1 VAGPQIA
8 QERNKLKKVLRRW
21 DMIFFTVCA
30 LLGLDAVA
38 PMAQFGLG
46 QGLIWLFVLVFLFLL
61 PYGLVTAEL
70 GSAFPAEGGI
80 YSWVRLAYGTLPGGL
95 TSMFYWF
102 SNAIWIGGTLAG
114 VTIAAINGFFMPA
127 NKPVGLWASIII
139 GLLFVWV
146 NVLLTVIAL
155 KHGKWVGNIGAWLKT
170 LAVVLFVVL
179 GIAYLIKHGVP
190 SGIAPAHSYVPSVTG
205 FLAVAGTV
213 VFLYVGFE
221 LQSGAG
227 EEMTNPKRD
236 VPLSIFRSGLVQV
249 VCYAAV
255 VLGMLLVLPVKQL
268 TGVSGFTGSFATIN
282 TELFG
287 SGGPGKAMGYL
298 FATMII
304 LILVA
309 TGTVWVLGSCRV
321 EAMAALDGAA
331 PRWMGKFSKQGTP
344 ISMAIITGIVGSV
357 FVIIVLGIYKGS
369 VSSFF
374 SVMLSLTLSTAILAY
389 LFSIPAVIT
398 LRRKFPNLPRPFAI
412 PGGKVG
418 LWVSVVLSEFFMIL
432 TVVTM
437 LWPGLINNMLGQSYS
452 MQDSWGVGRG
462 YFEIVTFGSVVV
474 VILVTIGLWIW
485 GRAETKGASEEGE
498 ELLEGVV
505 TQQ

>member
-1 VAGPQIA
+1 
-8 QERNKLKKVLRRW
+8 
-21 DMIFFTVCA
+21 MIFFTVCA

-46 QGLIWLFVLVFLFLL
+46 QGLIWLLVLVFLFLL

-114 VTIAAINGFFMPA
+114 VTIAAVNGFFMPA
-127 NKPVGLWASIII
+127 NKPVGPVGIDHHRPCLCLGERPSHA
-139 GLLFVWV
+139 
-146 NVLLTVIAL
+146 IAL

-213 VFLYVGFE
+213 IFLYVGFE

-236 VPLSIFRSGLVQV
+236 VPLSIFRSRLVQV

-298 FATMII
+298 
-304 LILVA
+304 
-309 TGTVWVLGSCRV
+309 S
-321 EAMAALDGAA
+321 
-331 PRWMGKFSKQGTP
+331 PP
-344 ISMAIITGIVGSV
+344 
-357 FVIIVLGIYKGS
+357 
-369 VSSFF
+369 
-374 SVMLSLTLSTAILAY
+374 
-389 LFSIPAVIT
+389 
-398 LRRKFPNLPRPFAI
+398 
-412 PGGKVG
+412 
-418 LWVSVVLSEFFMIL
+418 
-432 TVVTM
+432 
-437 LWPGLINNMLGQSYS
+437 
-452 MQDSWGVGRG
+452 
-462 YFEIVTFGSVVV
+462 
-474 VILVTIGLWIW
+474 
-485 GRAETKGASEEGE
+485 
-498 ELLEGVV
+498 
-505 TQQ
+505 